1 MKIRFLLPARQELT
15 EAVRYFNLQQVRLGD
30 EFRDEAWETI
40 KRIKDFPL
48 AWHPLGGN
56 IRRCQ
61 MRRFSYGIIYEP
73 SVLEIVVIA
82 VAHMHREPEYWR
94 NRSRE
99 I

>member
-1 MKIRFLLPARQELT
+1 MPARRELT

-48 AWHPLGGN
+48 AWHLLGGN